1 MKLPDE
7 FELSLP
13 LLCRPLVRGVAVPGG
28 DKAMPCEPPGDE
40 VPGDLEYG
48 EAYRC
53 DDAATAAAAAENG
66 VAALLVGEVTVGI
79 S

>member
-1 MKLPDE
+1 MKPPDE

-28 DKAMPCEPPGDE
+28 DKAMLWGPPGDD

-48 EAYRC
+48 EAYLC
-53 DDAATAAAAAENG
+53 DEAATAAAAAEKG
-66 VAALLVGEVTVGI
+66 VAVFLVGEVIVGM